1 MPNTKRSQTG
11 ELSHVLVCAGTLA
24 EWLTTTA
31 DQWKVQIDALVRAVS
46 GENVRYLTICP
57 YSGENS
63 ANDKAIISRT
73 IISSQGGLLTGDR
86 VSIISADG
94 LLVVIDTCPDGQQ
107 RFVNAVAQLGNNQ
120 IIDEA
125 QLAATIVSPAS
136 GEPDLTLILGP
147 PTKIPQSLVWELAY
161 SEIVFLDVPWLRCD
175 VEHIRM
181 AINDFQRR
189 DRRFGGIDS

>member
-1 MPNTKRSQTG
+1 VPNTKRSQSG
-11 ELSHVLVCAGTLA
+11 DLSHVLVCAGTLA
-24 EWLTTTA
+24 EWLVTTPE
-31 DQWKVQIDALVRAVS
+31 QWKNQIDALVRAVS

-57 YSGENS
+57 YGGENNAS
-63 ANDKAIISRT
+63 DKAKICNT
-73 IISSQGGLLTGDR
+73 IVSSQGGQVTGDR
-86 VSIISADG
+86 ISIIASDG

-107 RFVNAVAQLGNNQ
+107 RFVNAVAQLSSNQ

-125 QLAATIVSPAS
+125 KLSATIIAPAS
-136 GEPDLTLILGP
+136 GEPDLTLILGS
-147 PTKIPQSLVWELAY
+147 PTKIPKSLVWELAY

-175 VEHIRM
+175 VEHIQM

>member
-1 MPNTKRSQTG
+1 MPNTKRSQSG
-11 ELSHVLVCAGTLA
+11 DLSHVLVCAGTLA
-24 EWLTTTA
+24 EWLVTTPE
-31 DQWKVQIDALVRAVS
+31 QWKVQIDALVRAVS

-57 YSGENS
+57 YDGENNAS
-63 ANDKAIISRT
+63 DKAKICNT
-73 IISSQGGLLTGDR
+73 IVSSQGGQVTGDR
-86 VSIISADG
+86 ISIIASDV

-107 RFVNAVAQLGNNQ
+107 RFVNAVAQLSSNQ

-125 QLAATIVSPAS
+125 KLSATIIAPAS
-136 GEPDLTLILGP
+136 GEPDLTLILGS
-147 PTKIPQSLVWELAY
+147 PTKIPKSLVWELAY

-175 VEHIRM
+175 VEHIQM

>member
-11 ELSHVLVCAGTLA
+11 ELSHVHVCAGSLA
-24 EWLTTTA
+24 EWLATTP

-57 YSGENS
+57 YDGENDS
-63 ANDKAIISRT
+63 NVKAMISTT
-73 IISSQGGLLTGDR
+73 IIASQGGLLTGDR
-86 VSIISADG
+86 VSIIAADG

-107 RFVNAVAQLGNNQ
+107 RFVNAVAQLSSNQ

-125 QLAATIVSPAS
+125 KLAATIVSPAS

-161 SEIVFLDVPWLRCD
+161 SEIVFLDVPWLHCD

>member
-11 ELSHVLVCAGTLA
+11 ELSHVLVCAGSLA
-24 EWLTTTA
+24 EWLATTP

-57 YSGENS
+57 YDGENDS
-63 ANDKAIISRT
+63 SVKAMISRT

-125 QLAATIVSPAS
+125 KLAATIVSPAS

>member
-1 MPNTKRSQTG
+1 MPNAKRSQTG
-11 ELSHVLVCAGTLA
+11 ELSHVLVCAGSLA
-24 EWLTTTA
+24 EWLATTP

-57 YSGENS
+57 YDGENDS
-63 ANDKAIISRT
+63 SVKAMISST

-86 VSIISADG
+86 VSIISSDG

-107 RFVNAVAQLGNNQ
+107 RFVNAVAQLSSNQ

-125 QLAATIVSPAS
+125 KLAATIVSPAS

-161 SEIVFLDVPWLRCD
+161 SEIVFLDVPWLHCD

>member
-31 DQWKVQIDALVRAVS
+31 DQWKVQIHALVRAVS

-63 ANDKAIISRT
+63 ANDKAMISRT

-125 QLAATIVSPAS
+125 KLAATIVSPAS

>member
-24 EWLTTTA
+24 EWMTTTA

-63 ANDKAIISRT
+63 ANDKAMISRT

-125 QLAATIVSPAS
+125 KLAATIVSPAS

>member
-57 YSGENS
+57 YGGENS

-125 QLAATIVSPAS
+125 KLAATIVSPAS

>member
-11 ELSHVLVCAGTLA
+11 DLSHVLVCAGTLA
-24 EWLTTTA
+24 EWLATTA
-31 DQWKVQIDALVRAVS
+31 EQWKIQIDALVRAVS

-57 YSGENS
+57 YGGENNS
-63 ANDKAIISRT
+63 DDKAKISAT
-73 IISSQGGLLTGDR
+73 IVSSQGGLVTGDR
-86 VSIISADG
+86 VAIIASDG

-107 RFVNAVAQLGNNQ
+107 RFVNAVAQLSSNQ

-125 QLAATIVSPAS
+125 KLSATIIAPAS
-136 GEPDLTLILGP
+136 GEPDLTLILGS
-147 PTKIPQSLVWELAY
+147 PTKIPNSLVWELAY

-175 VEHIRM
+175 VEHIQM

>member
-1 MPNTKRSQTG
+1 
-11 ELSHVLVCAGTLA
+11 VCAGTSA

-125 QLAATIVSPAS
+125 KLAATIVSPAS

>member
-11 ELSHVLVCAGTLA
+11 DLSHVLVCAGTLA
-24 EWLTTTA
+24 EWLATTA
-31 DQWKVQIDALVRAVS
+31 EQWKIQIDALVRAVS

-57 YSGENS
+57 YGGENNS
-63 ANDKAIISRT
+63 SDKAKISAT
-73 IISSQGGLLTGDR
+73 IVSSQGGLVTGDR
-86 VSIISADG
+86 VAIIASDG
-94 LLVVIDTCPDGQQ
+94 LLVVVDTCPDGQQ
-107 RFVNAVAQLGNNQ
+107 RFVNAVAQLSSNQ

-125 QLAATIVSPAS
+125 KLSATIIAPAS
-136 GEPDLTLILGP
+136 GEPDLTLILGS
-147 PTKIPQSLVWELAY
+147 PTKIPNSLVWELAY

-175 VEHIRM
+175 VEHIQM

>member
-11 ELSHVLVCAGTLA
+11 DLSHVLVCAGTLA
-24 EWLTTTA
+24 EWLATTA
-31 DQWKVQIDALVRAVS
+31 EQWKIQIDALVRAVS

-57 YSGENS
+57 YGGENNLS
-63 ANDKAIISRT
+63 DKAKISAT
-73 IISSQGGLLTGDR
+73 IVSSQGGLVTGDR
-86 VSIISADG
+86 VAIIASDG

-107 RFVNAVAQLGNNQ
+107 RFVNAVAQLSSNQ
-120 IIDEA
+120 VIDEA
-125 QLAATIVSPAS
+125 KLSATIIAPAS
-136 GEPDLTLILGP
+136 GEPDLTLILGS
-147 PTKIPQSLVWELAY
+147 PTKIPKSLVWELAY

-175 VEHIRM
+175 VEHIQM

>member
-1 MPNTKRSQTG
+1 MPNAKRSQTG
-11 ELSHVLVCAGTLA
+11 ELSHVLVCAGSLA

-57 YSGENS
+57 YGGENS
-63 ANDKAIISRT
+63 ADDKAMISRT

-125 QLAATIVSPAS
+125 KLAATIVSPAS

-175 VEHIRM
+175 VEHIQM

>member
-1 MPNTKRSQTG
+1 MPNTKRIQTG

-57 YSGENS
+57 YGGENS
-63 ANDKAIISRT
+63 ANDKAMISRT

-107 RFVNAVAQLGNNQ
+107 RFVNAVAQLGINQ

-125 QLAATIVSPAS
+125 KLAATIVSPAS

>member
-57 YSGENS
+57 YGGENS

-125 QLAATIVSPAS
+125 KLAATIVSPAS
-136 GEPDLTLILGP
+136 VEPDLTLILGP

-161 SEIVFLDVPWLRCD
+161 SEIVFLDVPWLHCD

>member
-1 MPNTKRSQTG
+1 MPNAKRSQTG
-11 ELSHVLVCAGTLA
+11 ELSHVLVCAGSLA
-24 EWLTTTA
+24 EWLATTS

-57 YSGENS
+57 YGGD
-63 ANDKAIISRT
+63 NDSNVKAMISST
-73 IISSQGGLLTGDR
+73 IISSQGGLVTGDR
-86 VSIISADG
+86 VSIIAADG

-107 RFVNAVAQLGNNQ
+107 RFVNAVAQLSSNQ

-125 QLAATIVSPAS
+125 KLAATIVSPAS

-161 SEIVFLDVPWLRCD
+161 SEIVFLDVPWLHCD

>member
-1 MPNTKRSQTG
+1 MPNAKRSQTG
-11 ELSHVLVCAGTLA
+11 ELSHVLVCAGSLA
-24 EWLTTTA
+24 EWLATTP

-57 YSGENS
+57 YDGENDS
-63 ANDKAIISRT
+63 SVKAMISST

-86 VSIISADG
+86 VSIISSDG

-107 RFVNAVAQLGNNQ
+107 RFVNAVAQLSSNQ

-125 QLAATIVSPAS
+125 KLAATIVSPAS

-161 SEIVFLDVPWLRCD
+161 SEIVFLDVPWLHCD
-175 VEHIRM
+175 VEHIQM

>member
-1 MPNTKRSQTG
+1 MPNAKRSQTG
-11 ELSHVLVCAGTLA
+11 ELSHVLVCAGSLA
-24 EWLTTTA
+24 EWLATTP
-31 DQWKVQIDALVRAVS
+31 DQWNVQIDALVRAVS

-57 YSGENS
+57 YGGENDS
-63 ANDKAIISRT
+63 NVKAMISST

-86 VSIISADG
+86 VSIIAADG

-107 RFVNAVAQLGNNQ
+107 RFVNAVAKLSSNQ

-125 QLAATIVSPAS
+125 KLAATIVSPAS

-161 SEIVFLDVPWLRCD
+161 SEIVFLDVPWLHCD

>member
-1 MPNTKRSQTG
+1 MPNTKRSQSG

-57 YSGENS
+57 YGGENS
-63 ANDKAIISRT
+63 ANDKAMISRT

-107 RFVNAVAQLGNNQ
+107 RFVNAVAQLGINQ
-120 IIDEA
+120 IIDESK
-125 QLAATIVSPAS
+125 LAATIVSPAS